1 MYPFE
6 TSHSA
11 RLSDFAKLAELPNR
25 EELYRPENWRQY
37 RILRRKS
44 LRSQRLVAFSRS
56 AANFSQ
62 PADSRASADT
72 TQRA

>member
-1 MYPFE
+1 MHSIE

-37 RILRRKS
+37 RIFRRKS
-44 LRSQRLVAFSRS
+44 FPGQRLVAF
-56 AANFSQ
+56 
-62 PADSRASADT
+62 
-72 TQRA
+72 